1 MDDTIR
7 YFMKRS
13 NNMWESVGMPHDIG
27 GAFKKTLEKWAIIAD
42 GGHHISGL
50 ISCGL
55 CNRYNTYVYDA
66 DRGSYCNACPI
77 HEYTGKQSCAG
88 TPYVSYYHAADSVE
102 VAYAIFSEILFL
114 LRMCRLYNTACRL
127 PCKRTS

>member
-7 YFMKRS
+7 YFMKHSDCYTATEIR
-13 NNMWESVGMPHDIG
+13 PQTID
-27 GAFKKTLEKWAIIAD
+27 GAFKKTLEKWALIAAGQLVGSD
-42 GGHHISGL
+42 RDT
-50 ISCGL
+50 CGL
-55 CNRYNTYVYDA
+55 CNKYSVYDTELHC
-66 DRGSYCNACPI
+66 GFCPI
-77 HEYTGKQSCAG
+77 CEYTGKQHCAD